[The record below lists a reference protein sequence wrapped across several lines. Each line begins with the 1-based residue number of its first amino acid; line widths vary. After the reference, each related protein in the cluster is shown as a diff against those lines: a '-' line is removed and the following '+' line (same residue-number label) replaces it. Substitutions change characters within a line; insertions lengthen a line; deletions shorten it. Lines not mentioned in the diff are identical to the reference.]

1 VFLFILFWV
10 VAPLLFAFPFKLA
23 QEIWTN
29 HNEEWDINPEP
40 YTETS
45 GLSDELRK
53 EWFGS

>member
-1 VFLFILFWV
+1 MFLFILFWV